1 MPGGDQI
8 PNDDSPSAI
17 APVVHWALMRSDP
30 VELEIFKNLY
40 HSIAEEMG
48 AALRRTAF
56 SPNIKERRDYS
67 CAVFDE
73 GGEVIAMGD
82 HMPVHLGSMPMSVRA
97 AIDACATDG
106 GAMQPGDV
114 VMLNDPFRG
123 GTHLPDIT
131 LVAPVYMESVARALL
146 PAKAGEKKKSVT
158 VNRPGFYVASR
169 AHHADVGGTFPGSM
183 GLCREIYQEGIR
195 IPPVKLMQR
204 GKMNRDI
211 LALLLNNV
219 RTPQEREGDLGAQ
232 IAACHIGA
240 ERLREVC
247 ARYGTDR
254 TSRAAADLQD
264 YSEELMRAFLQR
276 APQGEYRAEDFLDGD
291 GITNRPVKIAV
302 TVKVCDQKNAR
313 NQKNMRNRISDPIAR
328 PILRQRSAPPIV
340 TVDFTGSDPQ
350 VEGSINAVAAITY
363 SACFYVF
370 RCLLAE
376 DVPAAAGLMRPIQV
390 IAPEGT
396 VVNARPPAAVAG
408 GNVETSQRIVD
419 VLLRALAQA
428 IPDRIPAA
436 ATGTMNNLT
445 IGGVYRSAS
454 SAAEPF
460 AYYETIAGGM
470 GARPG
475 KPGVS
480 GVHTHMTNS
489 LNTPAEALEYA
500 YPLRV
505 RKYSLRPGSGGRGKF
520 PGGDGIIREIEVLT
534 DCEVTL
540 LADRRSRGPW
550 GLSGGADGAPGKTFI
565 TRHDGSVEP
574 MPAKFSTRLRKG
586 ERIAIET
593 PGGGGWG
600 AP

>member
-1 MPGGDQI
+1 MQ
-8 PNDDSPSAI
+8 SASKSSTLR
-17 APVVHWALMRSDP
+17 LMRRDP

-40 HSIAEEMG
+40 HAIAEEMG

-67 CAVFDE
+67 CAMFD
-73 GGEVIAMGD
+73 GTGEVIAMGD

-97 AIDACATDG
+97 AIDA
-106 GAMQPGDV
+106 GAMEPGDV

-131 LVAPVYMESVARALL
+131 LVAPVYVESRHLRGRVARAH
-146 PAKAGEKKKSVT
+146 T
-158 VNRPGFYVASR
+158 RPDFYVASR
-169 AHHADVGGTFPGSM
+169 AHHADVGGAYPGSM
-183 GLCREIYQEGIR
+183 GLCREIYQEGVR
-195 IPPVKLMQR
+195 IPPVKLMR
-204 GKMNRDI
+204 GGAMNPDV

-219 RTPQEREGDLGAQ
+219 RTPEEREGDLGAQ
-232 IAACHIGA
+232 IAACHTGA

-247 ARYGTDR
+247 SRYGLER
-254 TSRAAADLQD
+254 ASRATGDLLD

-276 APQGEYRAEDFLDGD
+276 VPAGEYRAEDFLDGD
-291 GITNRPVKIAV
+291 GISDRPVKIVV
-302 TVKVCDQKNAR
+302 TIRR
-313 NQKNMRNRISDPIAR
+313 NVWDRVSDPVAR
-328 PILRQRSAPPIV
+328 RRRAALPMI

-350 VEGSINAVAAITY
+350 VEGSVNAVAAITY

-370 RCLLAE
+370 RCLLTE

-396 VVNARPPAAVAG
+396 IVNARPPAAVAG

-419 VLLRALAQA
+419 ALLRALAQA
-428 IPDRIPAA
+428 IPDLIPAA
-436 ATGTMNNLT
+436 ASGTMNNLT
-445 IGGVYRSAS
+445 IGGIDPRNR
-454 SAAEPF
+454 EPF

-505 RKYSLRPGSGGRGKF
+505 RQYSLRAGSGGEGQFR
-520 PGGDGIIREIEVLT
+520 GGDGIVREIEVLT
-534 DCEVTL
+534 NCEVTL

-565 TRHDGSVEP
+565 TRHDNSVET
-574 MPAKFSTRLRKG
+574 MPAKFSTRLRKD
-586 ERIAIET
+586 ERITIET

-600 AP
+600 QA